1 MIAICKEYGE
11 EITMEK
17 AQEIFDKLKG
27 GKTGELSDDDVE
39 AVAGGNIVDDYLAW
53 IGHLFGK

>member
-1 MIAICKEYGE
+1 
-11 EITMEK
+11 MEK